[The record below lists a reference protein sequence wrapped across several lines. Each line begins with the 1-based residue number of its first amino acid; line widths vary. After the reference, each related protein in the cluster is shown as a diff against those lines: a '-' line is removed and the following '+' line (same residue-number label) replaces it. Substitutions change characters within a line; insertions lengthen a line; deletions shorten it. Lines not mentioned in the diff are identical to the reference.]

1 MFEYILL
8 NSPDLI
14 LSNICSVINPT
25 EKCRNTVILWC
36 MGVAKTKKIVVFYQ
50 IIHSRF
56 IHTPT
61 QKFNPFLILKISN
74 KIKQTP
80 KSAPSNPLS
89 YSISSKPTK
98 IKHFTHFTTKKSNHH
113 PAKNSPT
120 NPKSSL
126 FISTFTDNDFS
137 SKNRSKHT
145 LATLPTGGT

>member
-1 MFEYILL
+1 MFYSD
-8 NSPDLI
+8 SPDLI

-89 YSISSKPTK
+89 YPISSIPTK
-98 IKHFTHFTTKKSNHH
+98 IKHFRHFATQKSNHH
-113 PAKNSPT
+113 STKNPST
-120 NPKSSL
+120 IPKFSL
-126 FISTFTDNDFS
+126 FIDTFTDNDFS
-137 SKNRSKHT
+137 HKNRQKHT
-145 LATLPTGGT
+145 IATLPI